1 MPLELD
7 LTHVDPERLRAAVF
21 SALEQQ
27 SAEVTVPAT
36 ESTRMPSRLPST
48 KRLKEGAQ
56 ETMKEE
62 GADAGAA
69 EYFQSLLE
77 LGYLVASAD
86 GLAKEEREALAKLV
100 EQATE
105 SAVEREAL
113 KRHFDDLDGG
123 AEVLGRRERL
133 ARVAANFED
142 ATSRAEAIGFAV
154 LIAIADG
161 KLADPEAR
169 VLLELGSHFSLTEG
183 EVESMLGQVVASIR
197 VALEG

>member
-1 MPLELD
+1 VPLELD

-21 SALEQQ
+21 SALERQ
-27 SAEVTVPAT
+27 SAEVSVTPADT
-36 ESTRMPSRLPST
+36 TRVTSRLPST
-48 KRLKEGAQ
+48 QRLKQGAQ

-62 GADAGAA
+62 AQDARAA

-105 SAVEREAL
+105 SVVEREAL

-142 ATSRAEAIGFAV
+142 SAAREEAIGFAV

-169 VLLELGSHFSLTEG
+169 VLLELGTHFSLTEG
-183 EVESMLGQVVASIR
+183 EVESVLDQVVASIK